1 MSGVWRTALSPRW
14 TGLFVVALVLA
25 GVMTVLGFWQLDVY
39 RSKTAE
45 ATAARAAEPP
55 VPLDSLLSLDAGLSG
70 KAVGRQVTVSGHWA
84 PAADQV
90 FVSDRL
96 QGSRSGFWVVT
107 PLMVGDGSAAVLV
120 VRGWVPS
127 VAAADAP
134 VGDVAVAGTVV
145 ASEAEDAS
153 DAATRGRVL
162 PSLRL
167 PTIVGMVDYRLYDG
181 FVVLSSSTP
190 APAAAP
196 EVVPPPAPPTDHA
209 GLRNIAYAVQW
220 WIFALFALFMWWR
233 MMTDD
238 HRARAAEPPGTVSA

>member
-1 MSGVWRTALSPRW
+1 VTVWRTALSPRW
-14 TGLFVVALVLA
+14 AGLLVVALALA
-25 GVMTVLGFWQLDVY
+25 AVMTVLGFWQLDVY

-45 ATAARAAEPP
+45 ATAARAAQPP
-55 VPLDSLLSLDAGLSG
+55 IPLDSLLSLDEGLSG
-70 KAVGRQVTVSGHWA
+70 KAVGRQVTVSGRWA

-96 QGSRSGFWVVT
+96 QGSRTGYWVVT
-107 PLMVGDGSAAVLV
+107 PLLVGDGSAAVLV

-127 VAAADAP
+127 VSAADAP
-134 VGDVAVAGTVV
+134 SGEVSVAGTVV

-190 APAAAP
+190 PSAA
-196 EVVPPPAPPTDHA
+196 EVVPAPSPPTDHA

-233 MMTDD
+233 MMIDD
-238 HRARAAEPPGTVSA
+238 HRGRASEPPGTVSA